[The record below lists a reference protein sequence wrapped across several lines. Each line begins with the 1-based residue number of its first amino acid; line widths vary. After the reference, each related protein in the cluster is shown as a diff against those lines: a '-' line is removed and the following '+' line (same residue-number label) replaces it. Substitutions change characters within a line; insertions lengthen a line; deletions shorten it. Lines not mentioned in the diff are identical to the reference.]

1 MIFVK
6 KNGSARAAAGLELN
20 KQAPLIES
28 ELRGYSLINGLE
40 MVNFLNAIRF
50 APDQPYGCAARRKE
64 YFDSCQEFLAAQ

>member
-1 MIFVK
+1 
-6 KNGSARAAAGLELN
+6 
-20 KQAPLIES
+20 LIES